1 MLHILIL
8 NYRKKVRGPML
19 DKWVELPRHP
29 ADLARDLDE
38 LKVIDSHDYAI
49 ADSRSDLNG
58 LSACISPSDSIGEL
72 NELAGILQR
81 GDYDRPALE
90 SYIRLKQPT
99 VQELLI
105 LFESQNMKVY

>member
-38 LKVIDSHDYAI
+38 LTVTDSRDYAI
-49 ADSRSDLNG
+49 ADSKSDLDS

-72 NELAGILQR
+72 NALAGILQR
-81 GDYDRPALE
+81 GDYDRLALE
-90 SYIRLKQPT
+90 SYIRLKQPAL
-99 VQELLI
+99 QDILI
-105 LFESQNMKVY
+105 FLESQNH